1 MSTFRT
7 LVVRGPKGP
16 QILDVF
22 DKSRARRRTR
32 TSIAQLL
39 STPTEIWL
47 EIGAGQKFG
56 ANGWVT
62 MDIELECD
70 LFWDLRNGIPFP
82 DNTVSRIYSSH
93 LFEHLTYLEGQDLM
107 TECLR
112 VLKPGGEFSICVPN
126 ARLYLDA
133 YARKERLT
141 TPFLGWTP
149 AVQGDSFIDMVN
161 YVAYLD
167 GHHKCL
173 FDEESLLNRM
183 HAVGM
188 VDARLRHFDPSI
200 DSEGRDFESVY
211 GVGYKPVRSA

>member
-1 MSTFRT
+1 MSAFRT
-7 LVVRGPKGP
+7 LVMRGPKGP
-16 QILDVF
+16 QILDVW
-22 DKSRARRRTR
+22 DKSRARRRTQ
-32 TSIAQLL
+32 TAIAQML
-39 STPTEIWL
+39 SAPTDIWL
-47 EIGAGQKFG
+47 EIGAGQKYG
-56 ANGWVT
+56 ESGWVT

-82 DNTVSRIYSSH
+82 DDTVGRIYSSH
-93 LFEHLTYLEGQDLM
+93 LFEHLTYREGQNLM

-133 YARKERLT
+133 YARKEKLT
-141 TPFLGWTP
+141 SPFLGWTP
-149 AVQGDSFIDMVN
+149 AVQGESLIDMVN

-173 FDEESLLNRM
+173 FDEESLLDRM
-183 HAVGM
+183 QAAGM
-188 VDARLRHFDPSI
+188 VDARLRPFDPSI

-211 GVGYKPVRSA
+211 GVGFKPGLPA